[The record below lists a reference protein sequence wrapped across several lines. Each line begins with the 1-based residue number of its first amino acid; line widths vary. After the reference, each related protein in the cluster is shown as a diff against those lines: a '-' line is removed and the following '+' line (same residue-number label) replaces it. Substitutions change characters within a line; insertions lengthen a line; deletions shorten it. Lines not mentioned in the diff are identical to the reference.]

1 MNDKLAMFSNPDAKF
16 IEYVDKMHN
25 QILKEVPI
33 EQGSINFGDSSKID
47 LKVRVTNIRW
57 LNERDTNSLYQELVT
72 MINFYIEKANM
83 DFFGFDLSG
92 ACRYIQH
99 TEYNEGSFYDW
110 HQDSFLGNHKNRTIG
125 VFERKLSFTL
135 QLSDSDEYTGGD
147 LEFAE
152 LNGGDQEEFKKDM
165 RKKGTVIVFPSF
177 LQHRVT
183 EVTEGQRH
191 ALVGWREG
199 KQWT

>member
-1 MNDKLAMFSNPDAKF
+1 MKDKLAMFSSPDAKF
-16 IEYVDKMHN
+16 IEYVDRMHN

-57 LNERDTNSLYQELVT
+57 LNERDTNALYQELVT

-110 HQDSFLGNHKNRTIG
+110 HQDCYLGESQEG
-125 VFERKLSFTL
+125 VYERKLSFTV
-135 QLSDSDEYTGGD
+135 QLSDSNAYTGGD
-147 LEFAE
+147 LEFRDIPSTPE
-152 LNGGDQEEFKKDM
+152 LKEKLRQ
-165 RKKGTVIVFPSF
+165 KGTVIVFPSF

-183 EVTEGQRH
+183 EITEGQRY

-199 KQWT
+199 QQWK

>member
-1 MNDKLAMFSNPDAKF
+1 MIDKLAMFSNPDKNF
-16 IEYVDKMHN
+16 IEHIDKMHN
-25 QILKEVPI
+25 SILKEVPI
-33 EQGSINFGDSSKID
+33 EKASIDFGEKSKID
-47 LKVRVTNIRW
+47 SNIRVTNIRW
-57 LNERDTNSLYQELVT
+57 LNEVATNALYQEVLAMV
-72 MINFYIEKANM
+72 NYFIERANM

-92 ACRYIQH
+92 TCRYIQH
-99 TEYNEGSFYDW
+99 SEYNKGSFYDW
-110 HQDSFLGNHKNRTIG
+110 HQDSFLGNKASRTSG
-125 VFERKLSFTL
+125 VYERKLSFTL

-152 LNGGDQEEFKKDM
+152 LNTNEDFSENA

-183 EVTEGQRH
+183 EVTKGQRH

>member
-1 MNDKLAMFSNPDAKF
+1 MNDKLALFSNPDAKF
-16 IEYVDKMHN
+16 IEYIDRMHN

-33 EQGSINFGDSSKID
+33 EQGSINFGDSSKVD

-57 LNERDTNSLYQELVT
+57 LNERDTNALYQELLT
-72 MINFYIEKANM
+72 MINFYIERANM

-99 TEYNEGSFYDW
+99 TEYNKGSFYDW
-110 HQDSFLGNHKNRTIG
+110 HQDSFLGNNKNKTLG
-125 VFERKLSFTL
+125 VFERKLSFSL
-135 QLSDSDEYTGGD
+135 QLSDSNEYTGGD
-147 LEFAE
+147 LEFTDIDSTPE
-152 LNGGDQEEFKKDM
+152 LRENI

>member
-1 MNDKLAMFSNPDAKF
+1 M
-16 IEYVDKMHN
+16 
-25 QILKEVPI
+25 
-33 EQGSINFGDSSKID
+33 
-47 LKVRVTNIRW
+47 
-57 LNERDTNSLYQELVT
+57 
-72 MINFYIEKANM
+72 
-83 DFFGFDLSG
+83 
-92 ACRYIQH
+92 
-99 TEYNEGSFYDW
+99 
-110 HQDSFLGNHKNRTIG
+110 
-125 VFERKLSFTL
+125 FERKLSFTL

>member
-1 MNDKLAMFSNPDAKF
+1 MIDKLAMFSNPDKNF
-16 IEYVDKMHN
+16 IDYINKIHN
-25 QILKEVPI
+25 DILKEVPI
-33 EQGSINFGDSSKID
+33 EKASIDFGESSKID
-47 LKVRVTNIRW
+47 SNIRVTNIRW
-57 LNERDTNSLYQELVT
+57 LNEVATNVLYQEVLT
-72 MINFYIEKANM
+72 MINYYIERANM

-92 ACRYIQH
+92 TCRYIQH
-99 TEYNEGSFYDW
+99 SEYNKGSFYDW
-110 HQDSFLGNHKNRTIG
+110 HQDSFLGNKATQTSG
-125 VFERKLSFTL
+125 VYERKLSFTL

-152 LNGGDQEEFKKDM
+152 LNTNEEFSKNI

-183 EVTEGQRH
+183 EITEGQRH